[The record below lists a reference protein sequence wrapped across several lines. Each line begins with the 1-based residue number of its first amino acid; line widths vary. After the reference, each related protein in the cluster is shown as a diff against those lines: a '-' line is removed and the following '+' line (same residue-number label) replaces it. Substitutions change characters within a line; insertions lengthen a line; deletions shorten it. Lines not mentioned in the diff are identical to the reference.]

1 MSLQHLQYYSD
12 FVNEYY
18 QPAPLSDGMVRLYRG
33 DSNKIND
40 FLHDKFDNRAIFG
53 TGLYLTDN
61 RHIAFTYTTK
71 GDDSKILYTGSTIE
85 SSSKAIKL
93 AFVVYHLMH
102 VLAGKSTPQYDTK
115 EYKDCEDYYESKTAP
130 KTRKSDITKY
140 NRLEKQYGAMFDMA
154 MAHLKEFKYKYGF
167 IMSHSRYGYYTW
179 NVVDKT
185 AKGGHISEFDIPQ
198 GMIDNCYDGDA
209 PIQPDVLDI
218 LERGY
223 TRYYK
228 NQYDKQGKAL
238 PVMQPIQWYINRQ
251 RPSDESIDTLGN
263 IIANWHM
270 AWSNEDWQFFHSEMQ
285 ILGYTGIKYQGGIYT
300 GTHTKHN
307 AYVLWDL
314 SRVVRLG

>member
-1 MSLQHLQYYSD
+1 MSLQYLQPYSD

-18 QPAPLSDGMVRLYRG
+18 QPAPTSDGMVRLYRG

-71 GDDSKILYTGSTIE
+71 GDESKILYTGSTAE

-102 VLAGKSTPQYDTK
+102 VLAGKPAPKYQSKQYS
-115 EYKDCEDYYESKTAP
+115 DCEEYYESKAAP
-130 KTRKSDITKY
+130 KTRKMDIAKY
-140 NRLEKQYGAMFDMA
+140 ARLEKRYGTMFDVA
-154 MAHLKEFKYKYGF
+154 MAHLKEFKYKYAF
-167 IMSHSRYGYYTW
+167 IMSHNHHGYYTW

-185 AKGGHISEFDIPQ
+185 AKGGHISEFDVPQ
-198 GMIDNCYDGDA
+198 EMIDNCYDGDA
-209 PIQPDVLDI
+209 PIDAEVLEV
-218 LERGY
+218 LQRGY
-223 TRYYK
+223 IRFYT
-228 NQYDKQGKAL
+228 NQAKRQNQEPYQM
-238 PVMQPIQWYINRQ
+238 PHIQVQIERQ
-251 RPSDESIDTLGN
+251 RPSDVNVDTLGT
-263 IIANWHM
+263 IITNWHM
-270 AWSNEDWQFFHSEMQ
+270 GWSNEDWQFFHSQMGD
-285 ILGYTGIKYQGGIYT
+285 LGYTGIKYQGGVYT

-314 SRVVRLG
+314 SRIKRLG